1 MRLLT
6 ISIASIVSNKTDRK
20 EIREQGG
27 IRMRIKKNNEIRTA
41 KEEIMVGIK
50 TTDQETGVPVALIKG
65 KGDKYDTI
73 SLQEMA
79 EALYGKGVKVTINT
93 A

>member
-1 MRLLT
+1 
-6 ISIASIVSNKTDRK
+6 
-20 EIREQGG
+20 
-27 IRMRIKKNNEIRTA
+27 MRIKKNNEIRTA

-50 TTDQETGVPVALIKG
+50 TTDHKTGAPVALIKG

-73 SLQEMA
+73 SLQEIA
-79 EALYGKGVKVTINT
+79 EALYGKGVTVTVHT

>member
-1 MRLLT
+1 
-6 ISIASIVSNKTDRK
+6 
-20 EIREQGG
+20 
-27 IRMRIKKNNEIRTA
+27 MRIQKNNEIRTA

-50 TTDQETGVPVALIKG
+50 TTDHKTGAPVALIKG

-73 SLQEMA
+73 SLQEIA
-79 EALYGKGVKVTINT
+79 EALYGKGVTVTVHT

>member
-1 MRLLT
+1 
-6 ISIASIVSNKTDRK
+6 
-20 EIREQGG
+20 
-27 IRMRIKKNNEIRTA
+27 MRIKKNNEIRTA

-65 KGDKYDTI
+65 NGDKYDTI